1 MEKNVKIICFV
12 GMSGSGKTTAAEY
25 VKDKG
30 VPDIYFGGMIYKA
43 MQEAGVE
50 ITPESQQ
57 KFREEIREK
66 EGKDFVAKRVIEEAH
81 KLIESGQHRLVFDGL
96 YTWSEYR
103 ILKHEFPG
111 EMTMVALTPNK
122 HLRHHRLA
130 HRPNRPFDAKEANE
144 RDWSEIENLE
154 KGGPIAIADY
164 FVQNNGSIE
173 DLHAEL
179 DEILKEIK
187 FFE

>member
-12 GMSGSGKTTAAEY
+12 GMSGSGKSTAAEY
-25 VKDKG
+25 IKDRG

-43 MQEAGVE
+43 MQEEGIE

-57 KFREEIREK
+57 KFREDIRAK
-66 EGKDFVAKRVIEEAH
+66 EGKDFVAKKVIEEAH
-81 KLIESGQHRLVFDGL
+81 KLIAAGQHKIIFDGL

-111 EMTMVALTPNK
+111 EITVVAIVPDKN
-122 HLRHHRLA
+122 LRHSRLA
-130 HRPNRPFDAKEANE
+130 HRPDRPFTAEQANA

-164 FVQNNGSIE
+164 YIKNNGSIE
-173 DLHAEL
+173 ELHQEL
-179 DEILKEIK
+179 EEILKKIH
-187 FFE
+187 FFD

>member
-1 MEKNVKIICFV
+1 MKIICFV
-12 GMSGSGKTTAAEY
+12 GMSGSGKSTAAEY
-25 VKDKG
+25 VKSKG

-43 MQEAGVE
+43 MREAGLE

-57 KFREEIREK
+57 RFREEIRQK

-81 KLIESGQHRLVFDGL
+81 RLIQSGQRRIIFDGL

-103 ILKHEFPG
+103 ILKHAFPG
-111 EMTMVALTPNK
+111 EITIVALVPNK

-130 HRPNRPFDAKEANE
+130 TRPERPFTEKEANE
-144 RDWSEIENLE
+144 RDWSEVENLE

-164 FVQNNGSIE
+164 FVQNNKSID
-173 DLHAEL
+173 DLHAKLE
-179 DEILKEIK
+179 EILKEIR